1 MVLFLVAIAQRM
13 KDKTLRT
20 AVTALG
26 VLLAVIGIIST
37 ISLPRL

>member
-20 AVTALG
+20 GVNVLG
-26 VLLAVIGIIST
+26 VLLALFGIIST